1 MNRGVL
7 SALLLGCLLLPGCGG
22 ASDRTKEEGQP
33 TPSLDSPDPA
43 QRIKAA
49 QQLEQKYGAAK

>member
-49 QQLEQKYGAAK
+49 QQLEQN